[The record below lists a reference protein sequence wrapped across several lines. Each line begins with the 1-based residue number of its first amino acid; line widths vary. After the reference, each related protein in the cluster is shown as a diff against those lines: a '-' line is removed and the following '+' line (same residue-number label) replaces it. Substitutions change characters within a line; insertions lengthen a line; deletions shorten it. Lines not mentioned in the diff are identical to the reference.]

1 MKVNE
6 INIELKKVLDSN
18 LDEVAVEWYFNGEK
32 TRFEY
37 PKGGAAFYNINYK
50 LVVIMF
56 YDSSPFLD
64 MRAYNL
70 DGELVSTI
78 SPSEEDI
85 TYNYLTINSKSKS
98 KLAVV
103 ASYNKKKENFYDWYF
118 EVDLDNFKI
127 SNCIGPAY

>member
-6 INIELKKVLDSN
+6 INIELKKELDSN
-18 LDEVAVEWYFNGEK
+18 LDEVAVEWYFNGKK

-37 PKGGAAFYNINYK
+37 SKGGAAFYSKNYE

-70 DGELVSTI
+70 NGELVSTI

-98 KLAVV
+98 KLVVV
-103 ASYNKKKENFYDWYF
+103 AGYNKKKENFYDWYF

-127 SNCIGPAY
+127 SNCIGLAY